1 MELIV
6 SIMALGISLAA
17 LWMGSAAMRRS
28 DGDMSSFILN
38 ARKELGAAKSEVDQ
52 TVSSMASR
60 VDTLD
65 KLVSKIQADTGKSLT
80 SAQSLQTEIAGLRN
94 DLALLDESIPKQYR
108 HPTPRTGRLQVT
120 Q

>member
-1 MELIV
+1 MELMV

-17 LWMGSAAMRRS
+17 LWMAGSAMKRS
-28 DGDMSSFILN
+28 DGDMTSFLLN
-38 ARKELGAAKSEVDQ
+38 ARKELGSTRSEIDQ
-52 TVSSMASR
+52 KVSAIGSR

-65 KLVSKIQADTGKSLT
+65 KLVAAIQNDTGKSLT
-80 SAQSLQTEIAGLRN
+80 STKSLQTEISGLRS

-108 HPTPRTGRLQVT
+108 HPTPRTGRPQVT